1 MITKYIRKRNINSNL
16 PFSKNAARI
25 EVYSA
30 SLQTF
35 KFTKRANTAPP
46 VTTGRLLTEQSFY
59 LNSELGQRI
68 NIG

>member
-1 MITKYIRKRNINSNL
+1 MITKYIRKRNVDANL
-16 PFSKNAARI
+16 SFLKNFSRVQVHANRD
-25 EVYSA
+25 
-30 SLQTF
+30 QTF
-35 KFTKRANTAPP
+35 KFTKRANAAPP